1 MEQTKTFIEFWRGLD
16 IHSREELRDSR
27 RKDALCCDLD
37 FQRLRVRRPASPAVQ
52 ARGVGKIHRREVP
65 NQRNI
70 LNDRTMQTII
80 LIILACITGFLDFLI
95 LLYIAKSLLQA
106 RADDRQGLIP
116 TLICFI
122 LNTIVAVALI
132 LKLW

>member
-1 MEQTKTFIEFWRGLD
+1 
-16 IHSREELRDSR
+16 
-27 RKDALCCDLD
+27 
-37 FQRLRVRRPASPAVQ
+37 
-52 ARGVGKIHRREVP
+52 
-65 NQRNI
+65 
-70 LNDRTMQTII
+70 MQTII

-95 LLYIAKSLLQA
+95 LLYIAKSLLHA
-106 RADDRQGLIP
+106 RADDRPGLIP

>member
-1 MEQTKTFIEFWRGLD
+1 
-16 IHSREELRDSR
+16 
-27 RKDALCCDLD
+27 
-37 FQRLRVRRPASPAVQ
+37 
-52 ARGVGKIHRREVP
+52 
-65 NQRNI
+65 
-70 LNDRTMQTII
+70 MQTII

-106 RADDRQGLIP
+106 SADDRQGLIP

>member
-1 MEQTKTFIEFWRGLD
+1 M
-16 IHSREELRDSR
+16 
-27 RKDALCCDLD
+27 
-37 FQRLRVRRPASPAVQ
+37 RRPANPAVQ

-70 LNDRTMQTII
+70 LNEKTRQTII
-80 LIILACITGFLDFLI
+80 FIILACITGLLDFLI

>member
-1 MEQTKTFIEFWRGLD
+1 
-16 IHSREELRDSR
+16 
-27 RKDALCCDLD
+27 
-37 FQRLRVRRPASPAVQ
+37 
-52 ARGVGKIHRREVP
+52 
-65 NQRNI
+65 
-70 LNDRTMQTII
+70 MQTII
-80 LIILACITGFLDFLI
+80 FIILASITGLLDFLS

-122 LNTIVAVALI
+122 LNTIVAVVLI

>member
-1 MEQTKTFIEFWRGLD
+1 MHPIIFI
-16 IHSREELRDSR
+16 
-27 RKDALCCDLD
+27 
-37 FQRLRVRRPASPAVQ
+37 
-52 ARGVGKIHRREVP
+52 
-65 NQRNI
+65 N
-70 LNDRTMQTII
+70 
-80 LIILACITGFLDFLI
+80 LACITGLLDFLI

-122 LNTIVAVALI
+122 LNTIVAVVLI

>member
-16 IHSREELRDSR
+16 IHSREELRTVGAKMLFVATSTFNAYGCGAR
-27 RKDALCCDLD
+27 QIPLSKREALAK
-37 FQRLRVRRPASPAVQ
+37 FIAEKYQINV
-52 ARGVGKIHRREVP
+52 
-65 NQRNI
+65 
-70 LNDRTMQTII
+70 TMQTII

>member
-1 MEQTKTFIEFWRGLD
+1 
-16 IHSREELRDSR
+16 
-27 RKDALCCDLD
+27 
-37 FQRLRVRRPASPAVQ
+37 
-52 ARGVGKIHRREVP
+52 
-65 NQRNI
+65 
-70 LNDRTMQTII
+70 MQPII
-80 LIILACITGFLDFLI
+80 FIILACITGLLDFLI

-122 LNTIVAVALI
+122 LNTIVAVVLI

>member
-1 MEQTKTFIEFWRGLD
+1 M
-16 IHSREELRDSR
+16 

-37 FQRLRVRRPASPAVQ
+37 FQRLWVRRPANPAVQ

-70 LNDRTMQTII
+70 LNEKTMQTII
-80 LIILACITGFLDFLI
+80 FIILACITGLLDFLI

-122 LNTIVAVALI
+122 LNTIVAVVLI

>member
-1 MEQTKTFIEFWRGLD
+1 
-16 IHSREELRDSR
+16 
-27 RKDALCCDLD
+27 
-37 FQRLRVRRPASPAVQ
+37 
-52 ARGVGKIHRREVP
+52 
-65 NQRNI
+65 
-70 LNDRTMQTII
+70 MQTII
-80 LIILACITGFLDFLI
+80 LIILACITGVLDFII
-95 LLYIAKSLLQA
+95 LHYIAKSLLQA

>member
-1 MEQTKTFIEFWRGLD
+1 MF
-16 IHSREELRDSR
+16 
-27 RKDALCCDLD
+27 
-37 FQRLRVRRPASPAVQ
+37 
-52 ARGVGKIHRREVP
+52 
-65 NQRNI
+65 
-70 LNDRTMQTII
+70 
-80 LIILACITGFLDFLI
+80 IILACITGLLDFLI

-122 LNTIVAVALI
+122 LNTIVAVVLI